1 MKKYVLALALGLGF
15 AAQAQVQDF
24 TLPSATGGAAFTLS
38 AAESDYVALHFL
50 LKTECPYCMRHT
62 MTYATRSEELPGVR
76 QVFIKPDTREEIQE
90 WAAKV
95 DDVGLDIYQ
104 DENAKLA
111 RDMGIPYG
119 YKFHG
124 QVVHYP
130 ALILLDKEGNEV
142 LRYVGEHN
150 GDRMS
155 FDDLVERIG
164 ALKK

>member
-1 MKKYVLALALGLGF
+1 MKKYILALALGLGI
-15 AAQAQVQDF
+15 ATQAQVQDF

-95 DDVGLDIYQ
+95 DGACAGEY
-104 DENAKLA
+104 DEGFYEETEFVLYD
-111 RDMGIPYG
+111 RDDDG
-119 YKFHG
+119 
-124 QVVHYP
+124 
-130 ALILLDKEGNEV
+130 D
-142 LRYVGEHN
+142 N
-150 GDRMS
+150 GGGGGGDN
-155 FDDLVERIG
+155 D
-164 ALKK
+164 